1 MREEAIVSIKFEKGP
16 NDPATKNENPLV
28 KLALELGPLG
38 VFFFVNARYD
48 IFTATGAFMV
58 AMLVSLSISWALTR
72 RLAVMP
78 VVTGVVV
85 LVFGTLT
92 LVLHDDTFIKMK
104 PTIVNSLFAAVLLG
118 GLLFGK
124 ALLGYVFD
132 SAFSLTE
139 EGWRKLTLRWG
150 LFFLFLAVVNEVVW
164 RNFTE
169 ATWVAFKVWGI
180 MPITFI
186 FTLSQ
191 MPLIMRHT
199 LQEQKKKE

>member
-1 MREEAIVSIKFEKGP
+1 VSIKFEKGP

-150 LFFLFLAVVNEVVW
+150 LFFIVLAVLNEFIW
-164 RNFTE
+164 RTQSTDF
-169 ATWVAFKVWGI
+169 WVAFKVWGI
-180 MPITFI
+180 LPL
-186 FTLSQ
+186 TLVFSAAQ
-191 MPLIMRHT
+191 LPLLTRHA
-199 LQEQKKKE
+199 LERE